1 MTIKQLP
8 DPSEE
13 GERTSGLPRA
23 HLLQSVLGLGDSV
36 LLRP

>member
-13 GERTSGLPRA
+13 GEKTYGLPRA
-23 HLLQSVLGLGDSV
+23 YTLQSVLGLGDSV
-36 LLRP
+36 LLCP